1 MEGGGAGPGSVPTP
15 DRFLEAANP
24 EAVAACTKLKMSG
37 LTSMSELITQ
47 EETDRSVVPGVPGGL
62 VMLHENFD
70 YADEAD
76 QTISAAMHSDAAG
89 HPREPPPH
97 ALNAADAARARARHR
112 VGRDGRERRR
122 RGGGRRGR
130 GRRAGRRGGRG
141 RRRRGRRAAAAHG
154 RLARPARGAL
164 DPGRAQGGGARQ
176 LGRARRVPA
185 HGRRPDGDE
194 PPAPHG
200 LVAAPPRDR
209 LRAHLGPRRRDR
221 GERPRRPRRDLP
233 HAARARLRER
243 LRDVREPAAR
253 GGCRPGHQ
261 EQARRVHALVGA
273 CLSGDAE
280 CCRLLS
286 RPAPTCSRS
295 PTTGA

>member
-1 MEGGGAGPGSVPTP
+1 
-15 DRFLEAANP
+15 
-24 EAVAACTKLKMSG
+24 
-37 LTSMSELITQ
+37 MSELITQ

-97 ALNAADAARARARHR
+97 ALNAADAARARASPP
-112 VGRDGRERRR
+112 RRPR
-122 RGGGRRGR
+122 RARAAAGGGRRRGR

-141 RRRRGRRAAAAHG
+141 GGGGAAAAAAAHG

-164 DPGRAQGGGARQ
+164 DQDALKAAEHGN
-176 LGRARRVPA
+176 GRARRVP

-194 PPAPHG
+194 PPAHG

-209 LRAHLGPRRRDR
+209 LRAHLGARRRDR
-221 GERPRRPRRDLP
+221 SERPRRPRRDLP

-243 LRDVREPAAR
+243 LCDVREPAPR
-253 GGCRPGHQ
+253 GGRRPEYQ
-261 EQARRVHALVGA
+261 EQARRVHAARRRVPLGRRRV
-273 CLSGDAE
+273 LP
-280 CCRLLS
+280 
-286 RPAPTCSRS
+286 PAPPGRRRHVPGRRRRAHDAVHRGARAGESERENVPS
-295 PTTGA
+295 PPRTFPL